1 MPWFVFVQDNL
12 NVFLRACGKLG
23 LKEAQLFHPGDLQ
36 DLSTRVTVKAQETNR
51 RLKNVLIT
59 LYWLGRRA
67 QCDPIYDGP
76 YLNFK
81 AFEGLLGTAL
91 YKALQESSSQKD
103 NSVLRDSGFGDS
115 WYSEQEDHLR
125 VGGGGHRRED
135 SLDSLDS
142 VGSRS
147 QSISSDITLKGSSEG
162 FYSDTE
168 ADSVFRMG
176 DKDSLSYRRSL
187 VVTPKTTTQFNQF
200 LPTKDKASGYV
211 PAPLRKKRAERNED
225 SRRSWANPYPEDD
238 TPLTSPVS
246 TMPAAVQQWACDD
259 SSSGSDTDRPDP
271 DLVLD
276 DLASRRFHSPT
287 PTTPT
292 NFALPIS
299 PLAGSEASGG
309 RKSLCPKLNM
319 SPSIVPQQNVT
330 CLSRTC
336 GNDCGKAQSPHRHA
350 LSPDSLFRETYDDSE
365 DEDDEVGYADPIQD
379 DLYTR
384 KVGAKPQSAANVSHD
399 KFLPKFWTPEEDI
412 HIQKIKLGS
421 QRRPWYKKMQGFSY
435 KKSGSSSDDSDCD
448 ISPWLSSGHSTSS
461 PSLSHSD
468 RASAHTTL
476 VVGKSPHIE
485 PNSPPQLPKI
495 QPPVLAIPPLVF
507 APVDPASGPK
517 LFKCERWPLYGRK
530 DRWEPPDPLDYDSL
544 HPDLKNDDMFAR
556 RTLAF
561 QSNTDLAMM
570 KLPVR
575 RRRYTSEP
583 QLNIVTQQ
591 HDRNGTE
598 KDVFPDIEEDDVV
611 YRKEKTAQDQRP
623 LSGAPDNYN
632 PMPVPEPWVLP
643 PALKAKLLCPPC
655 PLTQEATHNKQNKID
670 KEMRPQTDDML
681 VRKLGVC
688 NGDALA
694 NKRCPSVP
702 LFCSKEDLQRWQTI
716 REASQLRYRKKLL
729 VERLAALKA

>member
-1 MPWFVFVQDNL
+1 MH
-12 NVFLRACGKLG
+12 A
-23 LKEAQLFHPGDLQ
+23 
-36 DLSTRVTVKAQETNR
+36 
-51 RLKNVLIT
+51 LIT
-59 LYWLGRRA
+59 
-67 QCDPIYDGP
+67 
-76 YLNFK
+76 
-81 AFEGLLGTAL
+81 T
-91 YKALQESSSQKD
+91 
-103 NSVLRDSGFGDS
+103 
-115 WYSEQEDHLR
+115 
-125 VGGGGHRRED
+125 
-135 SLDSLDS
+135 
-142 VGSRS
+142 
-147 QSISSDITLKGSSEG
+147 
-162 FYSDTE
+162 
-168 ADSVFRMG
+168 
-176 DKDSLSYRRSL
+176 
-187 VVTPKTTTQFNQF
+187 
-200 LPTKDKASGYV
+200 
-211 PAPLRKKRAERNED
+211 
-225 SRRSWANPYPEDD
+225 
-238 TPLTSPVS
+238 
-246 TMPAAVQQWACDD
+246 
-259 SSSGSDTDRPDP
+259 
-271 DLVLD
+271 
-276 DLASRRFHSPT
+276 
-287 PTTPT
+287 
-292 NFALPIS
+292 
-299 PLAGSEASGG
+299 
-309 RKSLCPKLNM
+309 LCPF
-319 SPSIVPQQNVT
+319 
-330 CLSRTC
+330 
-336 GNDCGKAQSPHRHA
+336 
-350 LSPDSLFRETYDDSE
+350 LFFC
-365 DEDDEVGYADPIQD
+365 P
-379 DLYTR
+379 
-384 KVGAKPQSAANVSHD
+384 P
-399 KFLPKFWTPEEDI
+399 
-412 HIQKIKLGS
+412 
-421 QRRPWYKKMQGFSY
+421 
-435 KKSGSSSDDSDCD
+435 C
-448 ISPWLSSGHSTSS
+448 
-461 PSLSHSD
+461 
-468 RASAHTTL
+468 
-476 VVGKSPHIE
+476 SPHIE

-598 KDVFPDIEEDDVV
+598 EEVFPDIEEDDVV